1 MDLSTEDAWIP
12 EAETIAA
19 LSTPSGEG
27 GIGVIRISGTLA
39 VEIALQLFRLAD
51 GSALV
56 NPISHRLYYGNIV
69 NPADGAIVDEV
80 LLSVMRAPHSY
91 TRENVVE
98 ISAHGGREPL
108 REILK
113 LLFRLGVTPAAAGE
127 FTQRAYLNGRIDLTQ
142 AEAVMDTIR
151 AHTDAG
157 LRAAQTRLAGALGL
171 QVRELR
177 GRIIC
182 LLASIEAAIDFA
194 EEDITFLTP
203 EEIFTE
209 LTALFAEVN
218 MLAESYTRGKLLREG
233 AVLALIGRTN
243 TGKSSLLNALLG
255 EARAIVTDV
264 PGTTRDVIEEGY
276 DLGGIPVRLVDTAG
290 IRHTHDVVEKIGV
303 ERSRESLASADLIL
317 LVCDGSQALNE
328 EDLHLLEQVQ
338 QRPHL
343 LVVNKSD
350 MPVVLT
356 DEVLGAYD
364 NAPMVNVSALTGAGL
379 EQLQTM
385 LRQLLLGDAIIVST
399 PALATERQHDAARRS
414 AAALERT
421 LATLAD
427 GGTEELLAVDLREAA
442 TALGEITGDDTGEEV
457 IAEIFSRFC
466 VGK

>member
-1 MDLSTEDAWIP
+1 MDRSTDDAWIP
-12 EAETIAA
+12 DPDTIAA
-19 LSTPSGEG
+19 LSTPVGEG
-27 GIGVIRISGTLA
+27 GIGIIRISGTDA
-39 VEIALQLFRLAD
+39 VAIAQQLFRRAD
-51 GSALV
+51 GSALA
-56 NPISHRLYYGNIV
+56 NPAPYRLYYGHIV
-69 NPADGAIVDEV
+69 NPESGEIIDEV

-91 TRENVVE
+91 TREDVVE

-113 LLFRLGVTPAAAGE
+113 LLYHLGVTPAAAGE
-127 FTQRAYLNGRIDLTQ
+127 FTQRAFINGRIDLTQ

-157 LRAAQTRLAGALGL
+157 LRAAQTRLAGALGM
-171 QVRELR
+171 QVREIR

-194 EEDITFLTP
+194 EEDITFLTT
-203 EEIFTE
+203 EEVYTE
-209 LTALFAEVN
+209 LSALSAEVN
-218 MLAESYTRGKLLREG
+218 KLTASYTRGKLLREG

-303 ERSRESLASADLIL
+303 ARSRASLASADLIML
-317 LVCDGSQALNE
+317 ICDGSQPFSV
-328 EDLHLLEQVQ
+328 EDLQLLEQVQ
-338 QRPHL
+338 NRPHL
-343 LVVNKSD
+343 LVVNKAD
-350 MPVVLT
+350 LPVVLT
-356 DEVLGAYD
+356 EEVIRTYD
-364 NAPMVNVSALTGAGL
+364 NTPVEYVSALTGAGL
-379 EQLQTM
+379 PSLQAA
-385 LRQLLLGDAIIVST
+385 LRRMLLGDEVIISS
-399 PALATERQHDAARRS
+399 PALATERQHEAAGRG
-414 AAALERT
+414 AEALART
-421 LATLAD
+421 LATLQE
-427 GGTEELLAVDLREAA
+427 GGTEELLAVDLRESAM
-442 TALGEITGDDTGEEV
+442 ALGEITGDDTGEEV